1 MPSSFH
7 PNKTGYRS
15 MPPSGS
21 KMDQTLESS
30 IESKTK
36 ECAYLNETCRE
47 SSTAFIPKIRL
58 KQVPVWVC
66 LIANSSP
73 KPTAGVSRRKTAN
86 TEASPYRCCCRC
98 KPGKPR
104 DSMPLRLL
112 IADDER
118 LFRQSLRTLSET
130 DRDIAV
136 VAEAADGQEA
146 VVKAKQTQPDM
157 ALLDVRMPKMDGI
170 KAAKL
175 ISAVAPRTKI
185 LMLSIHDDDE
195 KIVSAIR
202 AGARGYI
209 LKDTDR
215 ADFIEIIRHTHA
227 GKSHSSPYLAHL
239 TLDETWRL
247 DDSSREER
255 ERRFLDKYG
264 LLDLELKVPNLLA
277 VDLNYYALS
286 LLTQRTHEPA

>member
-7 PNKTGYRS
+7 PNEAGYRS

-21 KMDQTLESS
+21 KMDQALGSSCESR
-30 IESKTK
+30 TK
-36 ECAYLNETCRE
+36 ELAYRNETCRE

-118 LFRQSLRTLSET
+118 LFRQSLRTLLET
-130 DRDIAV
+130 ARDIAV

-157 ALLDVRMPKMDGI
+157 ALLD
-170 KAAKL
+170 
-175 ISAVAPRTKI
+175 
-185 LMLSIHDDDE
+185 
-195 KIVSAIR
+195 
-202 AGARGYI
+202 
-209 LKDTDR
+209 
-215 ADFIEIIRHTHA
+215 
-227 GKSHSSPYLAHL
+227 LA
-239 TLDETWRL
+239 
-247 DDSSREER
+247 
-255 ERRFLDKYG
+255 
-264 LLDLELKVPNLLA
+264 LKVLHLLA
-277 VDLNYYALS
+277 EGLNNEEISRLTHVARETVKGQLKGLS
-286 LLTQRTHEPA
+286 RKLQVKNRTEAAVLAVREGID